1 MLYTNALRQLDMQ
14 DISIV
19 LLLIEN
25 RSAKR
30 VSEILN
36 LSQSSISYSLK
47 KLRHCFDDKL
57 FESSEGAMQPTARV
71 LAMKPYLQNIMQ
83 CINQCAIE
91 GAGQSSV
98 PRQWNITAP
107 EYFEILM
114 LPTLLQQVR
123 STGRNWSLSMSRL
136 GKDLPI
142 NELLASDIDVC
153 FGFGPGYHQRHP
165 LLNYRSLNEDAFVCL
180 SSVPKHQPKT
190 ALDIDEFCETPQI
203 FPTPWLSE
211 KNMVDGWLEKH
222 SRRRTILTRANS
234 YHAGVNI
241 LLAVPALIVVP
252 EKIVATLNVSPKIK
266 MLKPPAGFPTF
277 TLDMIWSRERNIHS
291 DFHQLEALIE
301 KIKI

>member
-1 MLYTNALRQLDMQ
+1 MLYTNALKQLDMQ

-30 VSEILN
+30 VAEMLN

-57 FESSEGAMQPTARV
+57 FENSDGAMQPTARV
-71 LAMKPYLQNIMQ
+71 LAIKPYLQNIMQ
-83 CINQCAIE
+83 CINQCAKE
-91 GAGQSSV
+91 GAEQGPV
-98 PRQWNITAP
+98 LRQWNITAP

-123 STGRNWSLSMSRL
+123 ATGRNWSLSVSRL

-142 NELLASDIDVC
+142 NQLLSSDTDVC
-153 FGFGPGYHQRHP
+153 FGFGPGYHQQHP
-165 LLNYRSLNEDAFVCL
+165 LLGYRSLNEDSFVCL
-180 SSVPKHQPKT
+180 SSVPKHQPKSF
-190 ALDIDEFCETPQI
+190 LDIDDFCDAQHV

-211 KNMVDGWLEKH
+211 KNMVDGWLEKQ
-222 SRRRTILTRANS
+222 SRHRNIFTRANS

-241 LLAVPALIVVP
+241 LLAVPALIVIP
-252 EKIVATLNVSPKIK
+252 KKIVATLNVPSTIK
-266 MLKPPAGFPTF
+266 VLEPPAGFPTF

-291 DFHQLEALIE
+291 DFHQLEAVIE
-301 KIKI
+301 KIKT

>member
-1 MLYTNALRQLDMQ
+1 MLYTNALKQLDMQ

-30 VSEILN
+30 VSEMLN
-36 LSQSSISYSLK
+36 VSQSSISYSLK
-47 KLRHCFDDKL
+47 KLRYCFDDKL
-57 FESSEGAMQPTARV
+57 FENSDGAMQPTARV
-71 LAMKPYLQNIMQ
+71 LAIKPYLQNIMQ
-83 CINQCAIE
+83 CINQCAKE
-91 GAGQSSV
+91 GAEQGSV
-98 PRQWNITAP
+98 LRQWNITAP

-123 STGRNWSLSMSRL
+123 ATGRNWSLSVSRL

-142 NELLASDIDVC
+142 NQLLASDTDVC
-153 FGFGPGYHQRHP
+153 FGFGPGYHQQHP
-165 LLNYRSLNEDAFVCL
+165 LLGYRSLNEDSFVCL

-190 ALDIDEFCETPQI
+190 FLDIDEFCDAQHI

-211 KNMVDGWLEKH
+211 KNMVDGWLEKQ
-222 SRRRTILTRANS
+222 SRHRNIFTRANS

-241 LLAVPALIVVP
+241 LLAVPALIVIP
-252 EKIVATLNVSPKIK
+252 KKIVATLNVPPT
-266 MLKPPAGFPTF
+266 LKVLEPPAGFPTF

-291 DFHQLEALIE
+291 DFHLLEAVIE
-301 KIKI
+301 KIKT

>member
-1 MLYTNALRQLDMQ
+1 MLYTNALKQLDMQ

-30 VSEILN
+30 VSEMLN
-36 LSQSSISYSLK
+36 VSQSSISYSLK
-47 KLRHCFDDKL
+47 KLRYCFDDKL
-57 FESSEGAMQPTARV
+57 FENSDGAMQPTARV
-71 LAMKPYLQNIMQ
+71 LAIKPYLQNIMQ
-83 CINQCAIE
+83 CINQCAKE
-91 GAGQSSV
+91 GAEQGSV
-98 PRQWNITAP
+98 LRQWNITAP

-123 STGRNWSLSMSRL
+123 ATGRNWSLSVSRL

-142 NELLASDIDVC
+142 NQLLALDTDVC
-153 FGFGPGYHQRHP
+153 FGFGPGYHQQHP
-165 LLNYRSLNEDAFVCL
+165 LLGYRSLNEDSFVCL

-190 ALDIDEFCETPQI
+190 FLDIDEFCDAQHI

-211 KNMVDGWLEKH
+211 KNMVDGWLEKQ
-222 SRRRTILTRANS
+222 SRHRNIFTRANS

-241 LLAVPALIVVP
+241 LLAVPALIVIP
-252 EKIVATLNVSPKIK
+252 KKIVATLNVPPTIK
-266 MLKPPAGFPTF
+266 VLEPPAGFPTF

-291 DFHQLEALIE
+291 DFHQLEAVIE
-301 KIKI
+301 KIKT

>member
-1 MLYTNALRQLDMQ
+1 MLYTNALKQLDMQ

-30 VSEILN
+30 VAEMLN

-57 FESSEGAMQPTARV
+57 FENSDGAMQPTARV
-71 LAMKPYLQNIMQ
+71 LAIKPYLQNIMQ
-83 CINQCAIE
+83 CINQCAKE
-91 GAGQSSV
+91 GADQGRV
-98 PRQWNITAP
+98 LRQWNITAP

-114 LPTLLQQVR
+114 LPTLLQHVR
-123 STGRNWSLSMSRL
+123 SSGRNGSLSVSRL

-165 LLNYRSLNEDAFVCL
+165 LLGYRSLNEDSFVCL
-180 SSVPKHQPKT
+180 SSVAKHQPKSV
-190 ALDIDEFCETPQI
+190 LDIDEFCDAPHI

-211 KNMVDGWLEKH
+211 KNMVDSWLEKQ
-222 SRRRTILTRANS
+222 SRRRNIFTRANS

-241 LLAVPALIVVP
+241 LLSVPALIVIP
-252 EKIVATLNVSPKIK
+252 KKIVATLNISPKIK
-266 MLKPPAGFPTF
+266 VLEPPTGFPTF
-277 TLDMIWSRERNIHS
+277 TLDMIWSRERHIHN

>member
-1 MLYTNALRQLDMQ
+1 MLYTNALKQLDMQ

-30 VSEILN
+30 VSEMLN

-47 KLRHCFDDKL
+47 KLRYCFDDKL
-57 FESSEGAMQPTARV
+57 FEHRDGAMQPTARV
-71 LAMKPYLQNIMQ
+71 LAIKPYLQNIMQ
-83 CINQCAIE
+83 CINQCAKE
-91 GAGQSSV
+91 GAEQGSV
-98 PRQWNITAP
+98 LRQWNITAP

-123 STGRNWSLSMSRL
+123 ATGRNWSLSVSRL

-142 NELLASDIDVC
+142 NQLLTSDTDVC
-153 FGFGPGYHQRHP
+153 FGFGPGYHQQHP
-165 LLNYRSLNEDAFVCL
+165 LLGYRSLNEDSFVCL

-190 ALDIDEFCETPQI
+190 FLDIDEFCDAQHI

-211 KNMVDGWLEKH
+211 KNMVDGWLEKQ
-222 SRRRTILTRANS
+222 SRHRNIFTRANS

-241 LLAVPALIVVP
+241 LLAVPALIVIP
-252 EKIVATLNVSPKIK
+252 KKIVATLNVPPT
-266 MLKPPAGFPTF
+266 LKVLEPPAGFPTF

-291 DFHQLEALIE
+291 DFHQLEAVIE
-301 KIKI
+301 KIKT

>member
-1 MLYTNALRQLDMQ
+1 MLYTNSLKQLDMQ

-30 VSEILN
+30 VAEMLN

-57 FESSEGAMQPTARV
+57 FENSDGAMQPTARV
-71 LAMKPYLQNIMQ
+71 LAIKPYLQNIMQ
-83 CINQCAIE
+83 CINQCAKE
-91 GAGQSSV
+91 GADQGSV
-98 PRQWNITAP
+98 LRQWNITAP

-114 LPTLLQQVR
+114 LPTLLQHVR
-123 STGRNWSLSMSRL
+123 SSGRNGSLSVSRL

-165 LLNYRSLNEDAFVCL
+165 LLGYRSLNEDSFVCL
-180 SSVPKHQPKT
+180 SSVAKHQPKS
-190 ALDIDEFCETPQI
+190 ALDIDEFCDAPHI

-211 KNMVDGWLEKH
+211 KNMVDGWLEKQ
-222 SRRRTILTRANS
+222 SRRRNIFTRANS

-241 LLAVPALIVVP
+241 LLSVPALIVIP
-252 EKIVATLNVSPKIK
+252 KKIVATLNISPKIK
-266 MLKPPAGFPTF
+266 VLEPPTGFPTF
-277 TLDMIWSRERNIHS
+277 TLDMIWSRERHIHN